1 MVGTNE
7 DFLRSINGNKYS
19 IIYADPPWEYSKSG
33 GMKNSRGMAKQHYST
48 MKLEAIKA
56 LPVQSISAENCALFL
71 WATFPQIAQALAVI
85 TAWGFTYF
93 GAGFVWVKHNPK
105 SGKDTFGMGYW
116 TRANPELCLLAFKGK
131 MKPARHDIRQL
142 VYAPAQR
149 HSEKPSVIRNLIVEL
164 CGDLPRIE
172 LFARQTTPG
181 WDAWGDEVAPIDTEG
196 GD

>member
-1 MVGTNE
+1 MGTNE
-7 DFLRSINGNKYS
+7 DFLRSINSNKYS

-56 LPVQSISAENCALFL
+56 LPVQSISDKNCALFL
-71 WATFPQIAQALAVI
+71 WATFPQIAQALALI

-105 SGKDTFGMGYW
+105 SGKDAFGMGYW

-131 MKPARHDIRQL
+131 MKPVRHDIRQL

-149 HSEKPSVIRNLIVEL
+149 HSEKPSVIRDLIVEL

-181 WDAWGDEVAPIDTEG
+181 WDAWGNEV
-196 GD
+196 